1 VLIDSPQVR
10 EGTVVKPTLQA
21 PAAEETAKAAADP
34 APASAAAPSP
44 AKEK

>member
-1 VLIDSPQVR
+1 VR

-21 PAAEETAKAAADP
+21 PVAEETAKAGADP
-34 APASAAAPSP
+34 ALPAASAAAPSP